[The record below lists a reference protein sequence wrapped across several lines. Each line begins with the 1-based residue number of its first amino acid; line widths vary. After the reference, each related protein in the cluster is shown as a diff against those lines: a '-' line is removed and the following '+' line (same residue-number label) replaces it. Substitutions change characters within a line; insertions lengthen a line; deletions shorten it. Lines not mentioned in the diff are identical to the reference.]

1 MATMNKS
8 LGGDKQDPLKSKS
21 FAMAVRVVNL
31 YKYLSLE
38 KHEFVLSKQI
48 LRCGTNPGAMV
59 REAKNAES
67 DADWIHKLSIAQ
79 KEANET
85 LYWLDILSATE
96 YLSEAQ
102 YKSLYSDIDEVCRLI
117 TSSILTKKRKN
128 K

>member
-1 MATMNKS
+1 MGKLNNI
-8 LGGDKQDPLKSKS
+8 LGGDRHDPLKSKS

-85 LYWLDILSATE
+85 LYWLDLLAATD
-96 YLSEAQ
+96 YLSDEQ
-102 YKSLYSDIDEVCRLI
+102 YKSIYSDVDEVCRLI
-117 TSSILTKKRKN
+117 TSSILTKKRK